1 MRSVLTRFSFHCFK
15 DIRKSF
21 IGGTFEQ
28 SQNSSMVLSENS
40 FRPIVKPVKKQA
52 NGRKKNILKPL
63 TYTKQKEKW

>member
-1 MRSVLTRFSFHCFK
+1 
-15 DIRKSF
+15 
-21 IGGTFEQ
+21 
-28 SQNSSMVLSENS
+28 MVLSENS